1 MTAPYAAPEQDVP
14 APILI
19 NCKNVFCRRWHK
31 LKIGDK
37 VVYPM
42 HGAGE
47 ITGIEEN
54 EVGGVL
60 NSYYVFRLPMG
71 SLKLMLPVDKVEEA
85 GLRELI
91 TPAQVEEVVEVL
103 QAETEQLQGSWN
115 KRFHTNLERLKSGDI
130 LEAAAVARNLSR
142 QNSKKKISSGEKRLL
157 DLSRQILIS
166 ELVYVCNKKP
176 EEITEWVDELIK
188 IPEPEEN

>member
-1 MTAPYAAPEQDVP
+1 M
-14 APILI
+14 
-19 NCKNVFCRRWHK
+19 N
-31 LKIGDK
+31 IGDK

-54 EVGGVL
+54 EVGGEV

-71 SLKLMLPVDKVEEA
+71 NMKLMLPVDKVEEA

-91 TPAQVEEVVEVL
+91 TPAQVDEVVEVL
-103 QAETEQLQGSWN
+103 KSETEQLQGSWN
-115 KRFHTNLERLKSGDI
+115 KRFHMNLERLKSGNI
-130 LEAAAVARNLSR
+130 LDAAAIARNLSR
-142 QNSKKKISSGEKRLL
+142 QNNKKKISSGERRLL

-166 ELVYVCNKKP
+166 ELVYVCNKTP
-176 EEITEWVDELIK
+176 EEITAWIDELID
-188 IPEPEEN
+188 IPVSEEQEPD

>member
-1 MTAPYAAPEQDVP
+1 M
-14 APILI
+14 
-19 NCKNVFCRRWHK
+19 N
-31 LKIGDK
+31 IGDK

-47 ITGIEEN
+47 ITDIEKN

-71 SLKLMLPVDKVEEA
+71 NLKLMLPIDKLEEI
-85 GLRELI
+85 GIRELI
-91 TPAQVEEVVEVL
+91 NPAQVAEVVEIL
-103 QAETEQLQGSWN
+103 KKETEQFNGSWN
-115 KRFHTNLERLKSGDI
+115 KRFNMNLERLKTGNI
-130 LEAAAVARNLSR
+130 LDAAIVARNLTR
-142 QNSKKKISSGEKRLL
+142 QNNKKRISSGEKRLL

-176 EEITEWVDELIK
+176 EEITTWVDELIK
-188 IPEPEEN
+188 HGVKPLGI